1 MGYSKS
7 GRLGGKVAVVTG
19 GASGIGAATAELFAN
34 EGASVALLDLAADVS
49 PRFMAVRCDVTQESE
64 VRVAMQAV
72 SASFGPIRVLFNNAG
87 AAVRNTVDKQD
98 EESWNLMIDTNLKG
112 AFLCSKHALSH
123 FAPEGG
129 SIVHMSSVT
138 GITGFRNRAA
148 YSAAKAGIVGL
159 TRNMALDYAARNI
172 RVNCVCPGFVR
183 TPLIRTL
190 LADPERAA
198 RLTSLHPLGRLG
210 EPEDIARAVL
220 FLASDES
227 SWITGQALVVDGGSS
242 AGHFMDI

>member
-1 MGYSKS
+1 MEFSKS
-7 GRLGGKVAVVTG
+7 WRLAGKVAVVTG
-19 GASGIGAATAELFAN
+19 GASGIGAATAELFAA
-34 EGASVALLDLAADVS
+34 EGAKVAILDCATEVES
-49 PRFMAVRCDVTQESE
+49 RFMTVSCDVTQESE
-64 VRVAMQAV
+64 VRDAMQAV
-72 SASFGPIRVLFNNAG
+72 SERLGPIQVLFNNAG
-87 AAVRNTVDKQD
+87 TAVRKVVDSQD
-98 EESWNLMIDTNLKG
+98 EESWNLVIDTNLKG

-123 FAPEGG
+123 FAPDGG

-159 TRNMALDYAARNI
+159 TRNMALDYAARRI

-183 TPLIRTL
+183 TPLIRVL
-190 LADPERAA
+190 LADAERAA
-198 RLTSLHPLGRLG
+198 RLTGLHPLGRLG

-227 SWITGQALVVDGGSS
+227 SWMTGQAVVVDGGLS
-242 AGHFMDI
+242 AGHFTDV

>member
-1 MGYSKS
+1 MEFSKS
-7 GRLGGKVAVVTG
+7 CRLAGKVAVVTG

-34 EGASVALLDLAADVS
+34 EGAKVAILDCAADVES
-49 PRFMAVRCDVTQESE
+49 RLLAIPCDVTHERE
-64 VRVAMQAV
+64 VREAMQAV
-72 SASFGPIRVLFNNAG
+72 SDRLGPIQVLFNNAG
-87 AAVRNTVDKQD
+87 TAVRNVVDRQD
-98 EESWNLMIDTNLKG
+98 EESWNLVIDTNLKG

-159 TRNMALDYAARNI
+159 TRNMALDYAARKV

-183 TPLIRTL
+183 TPFIRAL
-190 LADPERAA
+190 LADAERAA

-242 AGHFMDI
+242 AGHFTDI

>member
-1 MGYSKS
+1 MGSSKLR
-7 GRLGGKVAVVTG
+7 RLAGKVAVVTG
-19 GASGIGAATAELFAN
+19 GASGIGAVTAELFAN
-34 EGASVALLDLAADVS
+34 EGAKVAILDCAANVKS
-49 PRFMAVRCDVTQESE
+49 RLMAVPCDVTQEKE
-64 VRVAMQAV
+64 VRDAMQVV
-72 SASFGPIRVLFNNAG
+72 SERLGPIQVLFNNAG
-87 AAVRNTVDKQD
+87 IAVRNVVDRQD
-98 EESWNLMIDTNLKG
+98 EESWNLVIDTNLKG
-112 AFLCSKHALSH
+112 AFLCSKHALTH

-159 TRNMALDYAARNI
+159 TRNMALDYAARNV

-190 LADPERAA
+190 LADAERAA

-210 EPEDIARAVL
+210 EPEDIASAVL

-227 SWITGQALVVDGGSS
+227 SWITGQALIVDGGSS
-242 AGHFMDI
+242 AGHFMDV

>member
-1 MGYSKS
+1 
-7 GRLGGKVAVVTG
+7 
-19 GASGIGAATAELFAN
+19 
-34 EGASVALLDLAADVS
+34 
-49 PRFMAVRCDVTQESE
+49 
-64 VRVAMQAV
+64 
-72 SASFGPIRVLFNNAG
+72 
-87 AAVRNTVDKQD
+87 
-98 EESWNLMIDTNLKG
+98 
-112 AFLCSKHALSH
+112 
-123 FAPEGG
+123 
-129 SIVHMSSVT
+129 MSSVT

-159 TRNMALDYAARNI
+159 TRNMALDYAARKV

-183 TPLIRTL
+183 TPFIRAL
-190 LADPERAA
+190 LADAERAA

-242 AGHFMDI
+242 AGHFTDI